1 MSIKDF
7 MGHCFCDTRFN
18 QLREMISNGS
28 LELVLTIQR
37 LNNELKRNHRHQ
49 EINSL
54 LKERL
59 NGL

>member
-1 MSIKDF
+1 MSIKEF
-7 MGHCFCDTRFN
+7 MGHCFCDSRFQ

-28 LELVLTIQR
+28 LELVLNIQQ
-37 LNNELKRNHRHQ
+37 LNNDLKRNHRHQ

-59 NGL
+59 G

>member
-1 MSIKDF
+1 MSIKEF
-7 MGHCFCDTRFN
+7 MGHCFCDSRFQ
-18 QLREMISNGS
+18 QLREMIEQGS
-28 LELVLTIQR
+28 METVLDIQR

-59 NGL
+59 G

>member
-1 MSIKDF
+1 MSIKEF
-7 MGHCFCDTRFN
+7 MGHCFCDTRFS
-18 QLREMISNGS
+18 QLRELIEHGS
-28 LELVLTIQR
+28 MDTVLDIQR

-59 NGL
+59 G

>member
-1 MSIKDF
+1 MSIREF
-7 MGHCFCDTRFN
+7 MGHCFCDSRFQ
-18 QLREMISNGS
+18 QLREMIEHGS
-28 LELVLTIQR
+28 METVLDIQR

-59 NGL
+59 G